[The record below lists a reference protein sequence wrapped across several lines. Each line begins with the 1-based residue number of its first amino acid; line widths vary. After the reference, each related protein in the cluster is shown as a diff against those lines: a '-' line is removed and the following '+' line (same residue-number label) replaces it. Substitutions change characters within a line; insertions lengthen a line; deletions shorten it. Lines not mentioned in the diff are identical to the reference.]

1 MRNDIAILSQVAAYY
16 GAKVEAYG
24 STPRGVDWNGV
35 ESHEQRHRQFLRLL
49 EGSPTASLIDL
60 GCGFG
65 DFLRFVRAAGHE
77 GRFIGYDI
85 APKMIQKARELHG
98 ESDDRKWQVGGRPTQ
113 VADFAIASGIF
124 NVK

>member
-85 APKMIQKARELHG
+85 APKTIQKARELHA
-98 ESDDRKWQVGGRPTQ
+98 ESDDRKLRGEGRPN
-113 VADFAIASGIF
+113 AGAGIEI
-124 NVK
+124 